1 VDQRTLQAFFAPRTV
16 AVIGASASPGKV
28 GNVVVSNM
36 LAAGFK
42 GRLFPVNP
50 KGCDV
55 EGIRSTRTIDELP
68 GGIDLAV
75 FAVPRDQVLPGFEA
89 LAVRGLKSAIVISAG
104 FRETGREG
112 FLLERRLSDLARQ
125 HGVALLGPNCL
136 GMMNTG
142 NGVNA
147 TFSATQPLPG
157 NVAFCSQSGALCLA
171 FLDWARDENFGFSKF
186 ISLGN
191 KAVLNETDLL
201 AYLGDDPA
209 SKVVMG
215 YLENVE
221 AGEEFVRTVRE
232 VSRKKPVILLKAGST
247 NAGAKA
253 ASSHT
258 GAIAGSD
265 EAYGAA
271 FRQCGVIRA
280 PNVESLFALA
290 GAFASLPLPK
300 GPNVAVLSNAGGPGI
315 LAADACERT
324 SLHMARLSPETIQRL
339 QAVLPSY
346 ASVYNPVDIIGDAG
360 AERYRKSLEA
370 VLDDPLVHAVLLL
383 IAPTGMVELEATA
396 TAIVQAARR
405 SDKPVMT
412 CLMGRAHGG
421 VGRDILRR
429 AGLPCHAF
437 PEPGLRSIE
446 AMYAY
451 AQWLQKPVPVYEPP
465 KRDLDAARRIV
476 AAATAE
482 GRQEIS
488 GFLAQELLRAYNLNT
503 LETVLARSSA
513 EAAAAARGMAGP
525 VALKIACPQILH
537 RSDVDGV
544 SLKLSGEAAVRKAFF
559 DLTNHVARI
568 RPEAEIIGCLVQAM
582 APEGAQEVVL
592 SLRRDEQFGPLLMFG
607 LGGIHTEILADLSH
621 HLTPLSRDEAFGM
634 IRSIRSYLHL
644 KGLGGEPAVN
654 FRALEDALL
663 ALAALAQDFPQLYE
677 AELGPVLVNHERAYV
692 AEARLTLRA

>member
-1 VDQRTLQAFFAPRTV
+1 MQQRALQAFFAPRTV
-16 AVIGASASPGKV
+16 AVIGASATQGKI
-28 GNVVVSNM
+28 GNTVVSNM

-42 GRLFPVNP
+42 GRLYPVNP
-50 KGCDV
+50 KGGEI
-55 EGIRSTRTIDELP
+55 EGLSVARTVGDLP
-68 GGIDLAV
+68 AGIDLAV
-75 FAVPRDQVLPGFEA
+75 FAVPRDQVLPAFEA
-89 LAVRGLKSAIVISAG
+89 MAARGLKAAIVISAG

-112 FLLERRLSDLARQ
+112 FLLERQLSELARQ

-136 GMMNTG
+136 GMMNTAH
-142 NGVNA
+142 GVNA

-171 FLDWARDENFGFSKF
+171 ILDWSRGENFGFSKF

-201 AYLGDDPA
+201 TYLGDDPA
-209 SKVVMG
+209 SKVIMG

-221 AGEEFVRTVRE
+221 GGEEFVRTARE
-232 VSRKKPVILLKAGST
+232 VSRKKPIIMLKAGST

-271 FRQCGVIRA
+271 FRQCGIIRA
-280 PNVESLFALA
+280 PNLESLFDLA
-290 GAFASLPLPK
+290 EAFASLPLPK

-324 SLHMARLSPETIQRL
+324 SLHMARLTPSTIQRL
-339 QAVLPSY
+339 QAVLPPY

-383 IAPTGMVELEATA
+383 IAPTAMVELAATA
-396 TAIVQAARR
+396 TAIAQVARR
-405 SDKPVMT
+405 SDKPVVT

-421 VGRDILRR
+421 PGHDILRQ

-451 AQWLQKPVPVYEPP
+451 AQWRQKPVPVYEPP
-465 KRDLDAARRIV
+465 QRDLEAARRIV
-476 AAATAE
+476 DAAVAE
-482 GRQEIS
+482 GRQEITD
-488 GFLAQELLRAYNLNT
+488 FQARELLRAYNLST
-503 LETVLARSSA
+503 LATVLARSSR
-513 EAAAAARGMAGP
+513 EAVDAAQKIGGP
-525 VALKIACPQILH
+525 VALKIASPEIAH
-537 RSDVDGV
+537 RTDVEGV
-544 SLKLSGEAAVRKAFF
+544 VLGLVGAGAVEQAFMA
-559 DLTNHVARI
+559 LTNKVRRI
-568 RPEAEIIGCLVQAM
+568 RSETEITGCLVQAM
-582 APEGAQEVVL
+582 APEGAREVVI
-592 SLRRDEQFGPLLMFG
+592 SLRRDEQFGPLLMFS
-607 LGGIHTEILADLSH
+607 LGGIHAEILADLSH

-634 IRSIRSYLHL
+634 IRSIRSYLLL
-644 KGLGGEPAVN
+644 KGVSGEPAAN
-654 FRALEDALL
+654 FRALEDVLL
-663 ALAALAQDFPQLYE
+663 ALAALAQDFPQVYE
-677 AELGPVLVNHERAYV
+677 AELGPVLVNFERASV
-692 AEARLTLRA
+692 AEARITLRT